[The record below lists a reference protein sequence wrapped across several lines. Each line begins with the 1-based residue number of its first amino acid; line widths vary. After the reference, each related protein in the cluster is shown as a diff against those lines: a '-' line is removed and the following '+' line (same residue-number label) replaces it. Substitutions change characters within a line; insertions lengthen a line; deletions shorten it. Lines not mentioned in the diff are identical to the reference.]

1 MKFEFSMD
9 VKGVP
14 TARVDCKFECSP
26 EELVT
31 LISDPVYQG
40 LGQKFINEVSFA
52 PKAQQVK
59 EPEVRVLKTFKPQP
73 KQDTSAVVEELC
85 SRVNSLLAS
94 IKKERE
100 AERKAMQVHMDI
112 MHKAAERTQK
122 F

>member
-1 MKFEFSMD
+1 MKFEFALD

-14 TARVDCKFECSP
+14 TANVHVALECSA

-52 PKAQQVK
+52 PKA
-59 EPEVRVLKTFKPQP
+59 P
-73 KQDTSAVVEELC
+73 KAEANVNSNAVVEELC
-85 SRVNSLLAS
+85 SKVRS
-94 IKKERE
+94 ILNGFRKEMDTEKKVRE
-100 AERKAMQVHMDI
+100 TERKINDMI
-112 MHKAAERTQK
+112 AERTQK

>member
-52 PKAQQVK
+52 PKA
-59 EPEVRVLKTFKPQP
+59 P
-73 KQDTSAVVEELC
+73 KAETNVNSNAVVEELC
-85 SRVNSLLAS
+85 SRVRS
-94 IKKERE
+94 ILNGFRKEMDTEKKVRE
-100 AERKAMQVHMDI
+100 TERKINDMIA
-112 MHKAAERTQK
+112 KRTQK
-122 F
+122 FQ